1 MAVQNVGGTS
11 NLSMQFQE
19 QALLAFNSTFNYPAN
34 MPFTSPAW
42 ANTTGG
48 ALGLD
53 TLYAHQYTLV
63 STTATINLFDGSLLS
78 PGGNACVFNRVRFFA
93 VGVVT
98 TAAGKLINVQ
108 SGASSGVLWLPPAAN
123 TLFIPSNNSLFVMAD
138 PMSITTNGF
147 IVDTSHKNI
156 TFDSVSNTV
165 AFNVLIVGN
174 SSAS

>member
-1 MAVQNVGGTS
+1 MAVQVVGGTS
-11 NLSMQFQE
+11 NISAQFAE

-42 ANTTGG
+42 VNTTGG

-53 TLYAHQYTLV
+53 TLFAHQYSLA

-78 PGGNACVFNRVRFFA
+78 PGGNACVFHRVRFFA

-98 TAAGKLINVQ
+98 TTAAFVINVQ

-123 TLFIPSNNSLFVMAD
+123 TLFIPSNNSLFVLAD
-138 PMSITTNGF
+138 PMSITTSGF

-156 TFDSVSNTV
+156 TFDSLSTTV
-165 AFNVLIVGN
+165 VFNVLIVGN